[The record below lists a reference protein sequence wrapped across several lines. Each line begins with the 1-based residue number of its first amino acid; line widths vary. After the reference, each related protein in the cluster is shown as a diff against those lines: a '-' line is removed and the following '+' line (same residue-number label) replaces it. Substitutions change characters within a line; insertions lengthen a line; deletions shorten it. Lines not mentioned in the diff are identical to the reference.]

1 MTSRT
6 GTATHTHSAP
16 LSGTIMCQAMWA
28 RDGRKLAE
36 FYATALGTKVTQAF
50 PNEEGDEVAFA
61 FRVNGTM
68 YLFYTSLSFTA
79 PQWPEQELPFHM
91 DLVFDDVRAAEE
103 QLLEM
108 GATKPGHQPGGKH
121 WTVLLDPSGQPFC
134 IHGAR

>member
-6 GTATHTHSAP
+6 RTDAPTTP

-68 YLFYTSLSFTA
+68 YLFYTSPSFTA
-79 PQWPEQELPFHM
+79 PEWPEQELPFHM

-108 GATKPGHQPGGKH
+108 GATKPVHQPGGKH